1 MGWLAGLSGVMLV
14 EKYQAFWQ
22 AGFTKWAVL
31 LLLIISA
38 GYLAVRSPPTEV
50 VVIAAIAS
58 VLGSALFQAAR
69 LVVYWLRLKRP
80 GV

>member
-22 AGFTKWAVL
+22 AGFTKWAAL
-31 LLLIISA
+31 LLLVISA
-38 GYLAVRSPPTEV
+38 GYLAVRSPPTEI

-58 VLGSALFQAAR
+58 VLGAALFQAAR
-69 LVVYWLRLKRP
+69 LLVNRRHLKRP